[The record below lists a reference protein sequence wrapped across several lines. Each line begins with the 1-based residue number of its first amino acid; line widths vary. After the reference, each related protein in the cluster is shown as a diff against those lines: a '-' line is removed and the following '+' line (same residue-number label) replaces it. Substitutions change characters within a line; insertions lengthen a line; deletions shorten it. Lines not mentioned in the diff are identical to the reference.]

1 MGPLSNRAG
10 EKRKGYR
17 LETGCHGSRNSW
29 EYQKLGKVRE
39 NSLLEALEGSWPT
52 NTWILDF

>member
-1 MGPLSNRAG
+1 MRMFLGCPWFLLLNVTIS
-10 EKRKGYR
+10 
-17 LETGCHGSRNSW
+17 GCHGSRNSW